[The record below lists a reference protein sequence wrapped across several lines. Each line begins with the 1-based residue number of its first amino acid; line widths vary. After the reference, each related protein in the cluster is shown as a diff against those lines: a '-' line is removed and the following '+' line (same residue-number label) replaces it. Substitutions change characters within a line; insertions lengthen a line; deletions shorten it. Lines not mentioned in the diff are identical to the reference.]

1 MYFLQ
6 FKLLKPLTE
15 INNISIT
22 QFNSISFTENQ
33 SCLGRWIFINCYLW
47 NSKILTS
54 INKNNYIIMNVL
66 LSKFTTKHNTAPFSQ
81 IKIEDYFPAFQEGI
95 ALAKTEIDAIVN
107 NPEAPTFENTVVA
120 MDFAGD
126 ILDRLS
132 SVFFNLNSAETSD
145 EMQKIAQEVSP
156 LLSEFGNDITLNAAL
171 FAKIKT
177 VYEQKENLNL
187 TPEQTTLL
195 DKKYKS
201 FSRNGANLPEDKKDQ
216 LREIDKELSKLS
228 LQFGE
233 NVLAETNAF
242 ELHLTDEK
250 DLAGLPEGTIEAA
263 RLLAKEKEKEG
274 WIFTLDHPSYV
285 PFLTYADN
293 RELRKKMAIAFGAR
307 SFQNNEFDNQENVL
321 KIAKLRF
328 ERANLLG
335 YKTHA
340 HFVLEERMAQ
350 SPEKVFTF
358 LNDLLAKA
366 KPAAQKEFAELAA
379 FAKELDGIEQLE
391 KWDGAY
397 YSEKLKQQLF
407 NLDDEK
413 LKPYFQLEK
422 VLDGAFTVAKK
433 LYGLTFT
440 EVFDIDK
447 YHEEVTTYEVTDAEN
462 NLVSIFYADFFPR
475 KGKRNGAWM
484 TSFKSQSKKDGVN
497 ERPHISNV
505 CNFTKPTETK
515 PSLLTFNEVTT
526 LFHEFGHGLHG
537 MLANTTYPSLSGTS
551 VFWDFV
557 ELPSQIME
565 NWCYE
570 PEALA
575 LFANHYETGEIIPIE
590 YVQKIK
596 ESASFQEGMA
606 TLRQLS
612 FGLLDMAW
620 HGQDPTSIT
629 DLKTFETEQFA
640 NTQLYPDVKE
650 NAMSTAFSHIFQG
663 GYSSGYYSYKWAE
676 VLDADAFEYF
686 QESGIFNVEV
696 ATKFKENVLSKGG
709 TEHPM
714 ILYKRF
720 RGQEPKPEALLKR
733 AGLL

>member
-1 MYFLQ
+1 MNILLQ
-6 FKLLKPLTE
+6 KFDTKLD
-15 INNISIT
+15 
-22 QFNSISFTENQ
+22 
-33 SCLGRWIFINCYLW
+33 
-47 NSKILTS
+47 
-54 INKNNYIIMNVL
+54 
-66 LSKFTTKHNTAPFSQ
+66 TAPFSK
-81 IKIEDYFPAFQEGI
+81 IKNEDYLPAFQEAI
-95 ALAKTEIDAIVN
+95 VLAKSEIDVIVN
-107 NPEAPTFENTVVA
+107 NTENPTFENTIEA
-120 MDFAGD
+120 LSFSGD
-126 ILDRLS
+126 TLDRIS
-132 SVFFNLNSAETSD
+132 SIFFNLNSAETSD

-156 LLSEFGNDITLNAAL
+156 LLSEFGNDIRLNAAL
-171 FAKIKT
+171 FAKVKT
-177 VYEQKENLNL
+177 VYDQRESLNLN
-187 TPEQTTLL
+187 PEQATLL
-195 DKKYKS
+195 DKQYKS
-201 FSRNGANLPEDKKDQ
+201 FSRNGANLPEDKKNQ
-216 LREIDKELSKLS
+216 LRELDKELSKLS

-242 ELHLTDEK
+242 ELHLTNEK
-250 DLAGLPEGTIEAA
+250 DIAGLPEGTIEAA
-263 RLLAKEKEKEG
+263 RSLAKAQEKEG
-274 WIFTLDHPSYV
+274 WIFTLDHPSYI
-285 PFLTYADN
+285 PFITYADN

-307 SFQNNEFDNQENVL
+307 CFQNNEFDNQEIVL

-340 HFVLEERMAQ
+340 HFVLEERMAE
-350 SPEKVFTF
+350 SPEKVLSFS
-358 LNDLLAKA
+358 NDLLAKA
-366 KPAAQKEFAELAA
+366 KPAAQKEFNQLSA

-422 VLDGAFTVAKK
+422 VLNGAFTIAGK

-447 YHEEVTTYEVTDAEN
+447 YHEEVTTYEVKDQN
-462 NLVSIFYADFFPR
+462 NELVAVFYADFFPR

-484 TSFKSQSKKDGVN
+484 TSFKSQYIKNGIN

-551 VFWDFV
+551 VYWDFV

-575 LFANHYETGEIIPIE
+575 LFAHHYETGQVIPQE

-606 TLRQLS
+606 TMRQLS
-612 FGLLDMAW
+612 FGLLDMGW
-620 HGQDPTSIT
+620 HGQDPTNIT
-629 DLKTFETEQFA
+629 DIKTFETEVFA
-640 NTQLYPDVKE
+640 STQLYPDVKE

-676 VLDADAFEYF
+676 VLDADAFDYF
-686 QESGIFNVEV
+686 LEEGIFNTEV
-696 ATKFKENVLSKGG
+696 AEKFKENVLSKGG

-720 RGQEPKPEALLKR
+720 RGQEPKPDALLKR

>member
-1 MYFLQ
+1 MSV
-6 FKLLKPLTE
+6 LTHH
-15 INNISIT
+15 
-22 QFNSISFTENQ
+22 FN
-33 SCLGRWIFINCYLW
+33 
-47 NSKILTS
+47 
-54 INKNNYIIMNVL
+54 
-66 LSKFTTKHNTAPFSQ
+66 TKHNTAPFSK
-81 IKIEDYFPAFQEGI
+81 IKNEDFLPAFQKGI
-95 ALAKTEIDAIVN
+95 ELAKAEIDAIVR
-107 NPEAPTFENTVVA
+107 NPIKPTFENTIEA
-120 MDFAGD
+120 LAFSGD
-126 ILDRLS
+126 VLDRIS
-132 SVFFNLNSAETSD
+132 SIFFNLNSAETSD

-156 LLSEFGNDITLNAAL
+156 LLSEFGNDIRLNPDL
-171 FAKIKT
+171 FARVKV
-177 VYEQKENLNL
+177 VYEQKEHLNLN
-187 TPEQTTLL
+187 PEQTTLL

-201 FSRNGANLPEDKKDQ
+201 FSRNGANLPEDKKTQ

-233 NVLAETNAF
+233 NVLAETHAF
-242 ELHLTDEK
+242 ELHITDEN
-250 DLAGLPEGTIEAA
+250 DLAGLPEGTRGAA
-263 RLLAKEKEKEG
+263 HSLAKSQEKEG
-274 WIFTLDHPSYV
+274 WIFTLDHPSYI
-285 PFLTYADN
+285 PFVTYADN
-293 RELRKKMAIAFGAR
+293 RELRKKMAIASGAR
-307 SFQNNEFDNQENVL
+307 AFQNNEFDNQEIVL

-328 ERANLLG
+328 DRAQVLG
-335 YKTHA
+335 YKTHS
-340 HFVLEERMAQ
+340 HFVLEERMAET
-350 SPEKVFTF
+350 PDKVISFS
-358 LNDLLAKA
+358 NDLLAKA
-366 KPAAQKEFAELAA
+366 KPAAEKEFDQLSA

-407 NLDDEK
+407 RLDDEI

-422 VLDGAFTVAKK
+422 VLDGAFTVAQK
-433 LYGLTFT
+433 LYGITFEET
-440 EVFDIDK
+440 FEIDK
-447 YHEEVTTYEVTDAEN
+447 YHEDVKTFEVKDEDGQ
-462 NLVSIFYADFFPR
+462 LVGVFYTDFFPR

-484 TSFKSQSKKDGVN
+484 TSFKSQYIKKGIN

-505 CNFTKPTETK
+505 CNFTPPIAASEKSEAK

-537 MLANTTYPSLSGTS
+537 MLANTNYPSLSGTS
-551 VFWDFV
+551 VYWDFV

-575 LFANHYETGEIIPIE
+575 LFAYHYETGEMIPME
-590 YVQKIK
+590 LVHKIK

-606 TLRQLS
+606 TMRQLS
-612 FGLLDMAW
+612 FGLLDMGW
-620 HGQDPTSIT
+620 HGQDPSNIK
-629 DLKTFETEQFA
+629 DIKTFETEQFA
-640 NTQLYPDVKE
+640 STQLYPDVKE

-686 QESGIFNVEV
+686 QEKGIFNKEV
-696 ATKFKENVLSKGG
+696 ATKFKENILSKGG